1 MMNSGS
7 SVPSN
12 TWHASR
18 TSDCSDVLLLA
29 QRQRRASSTVA
40 REMGE
45 FGAGHEGTSHMEMEK
60 ERGYRLAAGR
70 GPEGAAMGDA
80 KGRARA
86 PRHAGR
92 VGRNWKTVSHAIAP
106 AAALQLETDGQDTTT
121 LET

>member
-1 MMNSGS
+1 MAQDMRALA
-7 SVPSN
+7 
-12 TWHASR
+12 TWKWR
-18 TSDCSDVLLLA
+18 RREGIGLL
-29 QRQRRASSTVA
+29 Q
-40 REMGE
+40 
-45 FGAGHEGTSHMEMEK
+45 EG
-60 ERGYRLAAGR
+60 GQ
-70 GPEGAAMGDA
+70 EGAAMGDA